1 MKKANR
7 AWMDDKIANAMHT
20 RDRNTCKMFE
30 QIANHGCCRKGDND
44 QGLNETLRRL
54 AVFAPSLPSPSSPLF
69 PPCGDIRTVVSS
81 IAELALQ
88 SQQQPMPLPNSR
100 VCQTV
105 CKSKLATTLEPFPLL
120 SPPSPPPPPPPP
132 SLHHNIRCFDNL
144 RKYLHPT

>member
-1 MKKANR
+1 
-7 AWMDDKIANAMHT
+7 MHT

-120 SPPSPPPPPPPP
+120 SPPFPPGLYGNVTGCIQSALGPIGQPVEPQCRAAAVE
-132 SLHHNIRCFDNL
+132 S
-144 RKYLHPT
+144 